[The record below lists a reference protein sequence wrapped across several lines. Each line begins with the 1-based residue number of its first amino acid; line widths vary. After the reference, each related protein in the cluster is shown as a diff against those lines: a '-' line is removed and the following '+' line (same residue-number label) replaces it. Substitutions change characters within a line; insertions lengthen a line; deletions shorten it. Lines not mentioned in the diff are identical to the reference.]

1 LKHRRSISPLTRHLG
16 SRFLGNK
23 QKRKRIIIV
32 AALLLLVP
40 YIGSTLAASVVI
52 TGTGSTTAIE
62 FGQGNQVAITCD
74 TSITTTINES
84 WNSSSS
90 TYTVGTIV
98 LSGVNVTT
106 ALSATANDGGCGGK
120 IMTVTLYTGA
130 AGSATAAIIGNGS
143 ARSVSFTVPTT
154 DGTNAFTVTNSGSNG
169 ITASATISSNT
180 GTLTLTLPAGLVTAA
195 DITRVS
201 IETDNPA

>member
-1 LKHRRSISPLTRHLG
+1 MKVGTHP
-16 SRFLGNK
+16 
-23 QKRKRIIIV
+23 
-32 AALLLLVP
+32 AA
-40 YIGSTLAASVVI
+40 
-52 TGTGSTTAIE
+52 
-62 FGQGNQVAITCD
+62 Q
-74 TSITTTINES
+74 
-84 WNSSSS
+84 
-90 TYTVGTIV
+90 YTVGTIV

-169 ITASATISSNT
+169 ITAFCHNFFKHWNT
-180 GTLTLTLPAGLVTAA
+180 HPYFASWFSHCSRHNTCF
-195 DITRVS
+195 D
-201 IETDNPA
+201 